1 MVVATKLNEFSIS
14 DTHETSGALEEPRI
28 AENTQRYSSMSQDRS
43 PHLSTPIP
51 PIILL
56 WGPLNQTIAYQ
67 ESITR
72 SHHFK
77 FPNERSGQLE
87 QDIGG

>member
-1 MVVATKLNEFSIS
+1 VATKLNESSIS
-14 DTHETSGALEEPRI
+14 DTHEICGAPAEPRI
-28 AENTQRYSSMSQDRS
+28 ADYTQRCSSTGRDRS
-43 PHLSTPIP
+43 PHSGSPIP

-56 WGPLNQTIAYQ
+56 RGPLNRTTADQ